1 MIPSATSLDRSD
13 PLPPAIPSGKASP
26 SPSVPSPPLPPSA
39 DVVVVGAGL
48 AGLACARHL
57 SAAGLQVAVVEASD
71 GVGGRVRSD
80 VVDGFR
86 VDRGFQLVNPAYP
99 ELHKVLDVAAL
110 RLQPFDAGVAVVR
123 AARGSAVHYPP
134 PPPARLGEGDGLP
147 QARGYD

>member
-1 MIPSATSLDRSD
+1 M
-13 PLPPAIPSGKASP
+13 
-26 SPSVPSPPLPPSA
+26 PPSA

-110 RLQPFDAGVAVVR
+110 RLQPFDAGVGGGRGGGGWAG
-123 AARGSAVHYPP
+123 AAPRPP
-134 PPPARLGEGDGLP
+134 PPRRRAGVRVAP
-147 QARGYD
+147 